1 MNKKKTYK
9 IVAKTNGWI
18 ASRDP
23 MFHFNGHKTEV
34 TLERGLLLKEAKT
47 KLLELFN
54 NKFEWEIGYSPNW
67 GIAVIKTK
75 NLCFGANCTY
85 KDGTRSFNWDSRTF
99 SIELE
104 EDEN

>member
-1 MNKKKTYK
+1 MNKQKTYK

-18 ASRDP
+18 ARRDP
-23 MFHFNGHKTEV
+23 MFNGHKTEV
-34 TLERGLLLKEAKT
+34 TLERGLSLKDART

-54 NKFEWEIGYSPNW
+54 DKFEWEIGYSHNW
-67 GIAVIKTK
+67 GIAVNKTK
-75 NLCFGANCTY
+75 KLCFGANYTY